1 MKVPQK
7 ELADRMERFRA
18 EMDVADPGWEACV
31 IFSKVNLYYFTG
43 TRQDGMLVILR
54 DGEPILWVR
63 RSYERALD
71 ESLFGDIRPMNSYR
85 DAAGQYK
92 SFPGRVYMETE
103 VVPLALAQR
112 FQKYFPY
119 ERVLPVDSY
128 IAKVRSVKS
137 AYELEMMRKSG
148 EIHRRVMEDIVPQ
161 LLREGI
167 SEAEFSAELYAAMVR
182 EGHHGITR
190 FAMFDTEMPFGQ
202 VGFGVNSLYPTY
214 FNGPGGNLGLSPAVP
229 LLGSRERKLR
239 KGDLVFVDVGCG
251 YAGYHTDKTNIYVFG
266 AELPAQAAEA
276 HRRCV
281 EVQNE
286 AASMLKPGVT
296 PAEIYGEILGE
307 LDERFL
313 ENFMGFGNRRVKFLG
328 HGIGL
333 QTDETPVIAKG
344 FDEPLREGMLFAV
357 EPKKGIEGV
366 GMVGIE
372 NTFLVTKDGGV
383 SITGSRFEP
392 IRVQ

>member
-1 MKVPQK
+1 MKVPQN
-7 ELADRMERFRA
+7 ELTGRLERFRA
-18 EMDVADPGWEACV
+18 EMYATDPEWEACV
-31 IFSKVNLYYFTG
+31 IFSKTNLYYFTG
-43 TRQDGMLVILR
+43 TRQDGMLIIPR
-54 DGEPILWVR
+54 EGEPILWVR
-63 RSYERALD
+63 RSYERAAD
-71 ESLFGDIRPMNSYR
+71 ESLFADIRPMNSYR
-85 DAAGQYK
+85 DAAACYK
-92 SFPGRVYMETE
+92 AFPQCVYMETE
-103 VVPLALAQR
+103 IVPLAMAQR

-119 ERVLPVDSY
+119 QKALSADAQ
-128 IAKVRSVKS
+128 IAKIRSVKS
-137 AYELEMMRKSG
+137 EYELELMKRSG

-161 LLREGI
+161 LLHEGI

-190 FAMFDTEMPFGQ
+190 FGMFDTEMPFGQ
-202 VGFGVNSLYPTY
+202 IGFGVNSLYPTY
-214 FNGPGGNLGLSPAVP
+214 FNGPGGSLGMSPAVP
-229 LLGSRERKLR
+229 LLGSRERTLK

-251 YAGYHTDKTNIYVFG
+251 YGGYHTDKTTVYIFG
-266 AELPAQAAEA
+266 GELSGSAAEA

-281 EVQNE
+281 EIQNK

-296 PAEIYGEILGE
+296 PAEIYSEIMGG

-313 ENFMGFGNRRVKFLG
+313 KNFMGFGSRSVKFLG

-333 QTDETPVIAKG
+333 QTDETPVIAMG
-344 FDEPLREGMLFAV
+344 FNEPLCEGMLFAI

-383 SITGSRFEP
+383 SITGVTSEP
-392 IRVQ
+392 IEIG

>member
-18 EMDVADPGWEACV
+18 EMDAADPGWEACV